1 MSFVSFQ
8 ALQES
13 AGLDRLVRQTQLVA
27 HLESML
33 FSSLLTC
40 APKQLL
46 AVLRWGALLTA
57 SHMRTLNVRPN
68 DPRENRVRFCLLIY
82 VLETGV
88 FLSKLFDLFGYSYCR
103 CPKNSDSNASVTS
116 NKKKTLR

>member
-1 MSFVSFQ
+1 MHFTSQVSFVSFQ

-88 FLSKLFDLFGYSYCR
+88 FFI
-103 CPKNSDSNASVTS
+103 
-116 NKKKTLR
+116 

>member
-88 FLSKLFDLFGYSYCR
+88 FLSKLFDL
-103 CPKNSDSNASVTS
+103 AIVTVGVQ
-116 NKKKTLR
+116 KIVTPMRP

>member
-1 MSFVSFQ
+1 MIMNSITFQ

-46 AVLRWGALLTA
+46 GVLRWGALLTA
-57 SHMRTLNVRPN
+57 SHTRTLTIRPN
-68 DPRENRVRFCLLIY
+68 DPRENRVRIICLDYHHFSGDIIH
-82 VLETGV
+82 TIK
-88 FLSKLFDLFGYSYCR
+88 LS
-103 CPKNSDSNASVTS
+103 
-116 NKKKTLR
+116 